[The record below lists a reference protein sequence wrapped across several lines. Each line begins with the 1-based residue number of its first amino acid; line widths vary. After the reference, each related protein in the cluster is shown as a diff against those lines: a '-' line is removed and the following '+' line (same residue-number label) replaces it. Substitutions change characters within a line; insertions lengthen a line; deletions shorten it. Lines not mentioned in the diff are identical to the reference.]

1 MEIYQAFNLC
11 GHAVG
16 EHFVKVSTIISESVN
31 QSSILYHWGG
41 TYQTTCDVS
50 EWVRHMPVD
59 HRCQG
64 HANKILF
71 HAWPGDNWG
80 LFDVKKTIIWK
91 KSAVSQ
97 VNGARASIQ
106 VPALLTQSHAFS
118 CLSLPR
124 NFLRKNSS
132 DLQHTGIKYLSIV
145 NYHLQ
150 DVENL
155 LSLLNFSGVKHH
167 VRASFHSMQCT
178 SLNVYWS
185 ALFMWSKFSYI
196 IHEIDSCNLSI
207 WILMFL
213 KFWMS

>member
-1 MEIYQAFNLC
+1 M
-11 GHAVG
+11 
-16 EHFVKVSTIISESVN
+16 
-31 QSSILYHWGG
+31 
-41 TYQTTCDVS
+41 
-50 EWVRHMPVD
+50 RHMPVD

-145 NYHLQ
+145 NCHLQ

-155 LSLLNFSGVKHH
+155 LSLLIFQVSNIMSGLHFTACNAH
-167 VRASFHSMQCT
+167 HSMYIEVLYSCDRN
-178 SLNVYWS
+178 SVI
-185 ALFMWSKFSYI
+185 LFMKLTAVIYPYEYLCFLNF
-196 IHEIDSCNLSI
+196 ECRNL
-207 WILMFL
+207 
-213 KFWMS
+213 